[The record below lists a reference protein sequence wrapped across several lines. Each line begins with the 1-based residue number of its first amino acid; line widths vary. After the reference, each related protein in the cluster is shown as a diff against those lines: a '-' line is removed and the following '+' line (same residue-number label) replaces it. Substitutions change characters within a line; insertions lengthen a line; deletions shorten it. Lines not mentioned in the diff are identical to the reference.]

1 MHVLILKTGTT
12 FNEILPGVIK
22 FFYPDLQTLVPNNYK
37 ETTATSY
44 LVFTSCLIVH
54 YTTRASCLQI
64 IS

>member
-44 LVFTSCLIVH
+44 
-54 YTTRASCLQI
+54 
-64 IS
+64 